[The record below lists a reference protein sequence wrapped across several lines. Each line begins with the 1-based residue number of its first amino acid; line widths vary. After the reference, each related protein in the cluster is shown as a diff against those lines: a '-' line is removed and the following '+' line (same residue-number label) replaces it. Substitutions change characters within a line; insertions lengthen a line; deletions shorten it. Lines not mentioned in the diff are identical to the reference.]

1 MLHLPSGGGM
11 NKKIA
16 ALLGMALA
24 LLFATASLYRQVEQ
38 MRTEMAGLRQT
49 ITGEV
54 TKLGEAV
61 DRVPRH
67 NKPTAAVVEPNRQS
81 LDSLK
86 QELSQE
92 LATTKRQAAAAAQH
106 AKDAVSHA
114 DQLLEQ
120 FGEERQNRHQE
131 VAGELGQI
139 KEAEATTARPQR
151 NPRDGSGVTQ
161 TTTLPRN
168 SQPAQAGHGNA
179 GGREQAAT
187 ERGATTLNKK
197 ASKKKD
203 KDNQTPTQE
212 AAVVPPSTP

>member
-54 TKLGEAV
+54 TKLGAVV
-61 DRVPRH
+61 DRVPR
-67 NKPTAAVVEPNRQS
+67 NKPAAAVVEPSRQS

-86 QELSQE
+86 QELTQE

-131 VAGELGQI
+131 VAGELG
-139 KEAEATTARPQR
+139 
-151 NPRDGSGVTQ
+151 
-161 TTTLPRN
+161 
-168 SQPAQAGHGNA
+168 
-179 GGREQAAT
+179 
-187 ERGATTLNKK
+187 
-197 ASKKKD
+197 
-203 KDNQTPTQE
+203 
-212 AAVVPPSTP
+212 